1 MPTLTLEKI
10 AELAGVS
17 RSTVS
22 RVVRNHKSVRDEVRE
37 RVLQVIE
44 ETGYQ
49 PNAAAQMLAGH
60 RTNIIGLVIA
70 EPASVI
76 FDDRYYLQIIQG
88 VTRQANQQN
97 QTLTL
102 FLSHDKSEEPLLA
115 KRLIHN
121 QLIDGL
127 IVCGTRMGDQL
138 VPALL
143 NSTMPFVVIGPND
156 EPLVNLVD
164 IDNFGAA
171 KEIVTHLIQLGR
183 HRIGTIAGPADHP
196 SANSRL
202 RGYNEAL
209 READYQLDDKLIVR
223 SEFFTERKGYELA
236 PQLIAQN
243 VDAIFAASDTLAL
256 GIMRALKEAG
266 LSIPEDV
273 AIVGFDDISEATT
286 MAQPTLTTIH
296 QDMLA
301 ASTESVKM
309 LLEIIEEEDA
319 SAKQLYLPTELIVRK
334 SCGFAS

>member
-22 RVVRNHKSVRDEVRE
+22 RVVRNHKSVRSQVRE
-37 RVLQVIE
+37 RVLSVIE

-49 PNAAAQMLAGH
+49 PNAAAQMLAGQ

-88 VTRQANQQN
+88 VTRESNQQN

-102 FLSHDKSEEPLLA
+102 FLTHDKSEEPLLA

-127 IVCGTRMGDQL
+127 IVCGTRMNDQL
-138 VPALL
+138 VPTLL
-143 NSTMPFVVIGPND
+143 ESAMPFVVIGPND

-183 HRIGTIAGPADHP
+183 QRIGTIAGPVDHLP
-196 SANSRL
+196 ANSRL
-202 RGYNEAL
+202 RGYEEAL
-209 READYQLDDKLIVR
+209 HEADYQLDDKLIVR
-223 SEFFTERKGYELA
+223 SEFFTEQMGYELA

-243 VDAIFAASDTLAL
+243 VDAIFAASDALAL
-256 GIMRALKEAG
+256 GVMRALKEAG
-266 LSIPEDV
+266 LSVPEDV
-273 AIVGFDDISEATT
+273 ALVGFDDIPEAMTT
-286 MAQPTLTTIH
+286 AQPALTTIH
-296 QDMLA
+296 QNMLA

-309 LLEIIEEEDA
+309 LLEIIEEDDA
-319 SAKQLYLPTELIVRK
+319 SAKQLYLPTELVIRE
-334 SCGFAS
+334 SCGA